1 MAPPGVR
8 YRKASGVRRPGG
20 TPVRAPWCSEKSKA
34 GDCTRRRGNFA
45 LNVRLGPFLEA
56 YYAAL
61 ERLRPGTMHSV
72 DASGNGE
79 SAAAALLQQV
89 ASHEHKRYGV
99 EVLDTL
105 KAELDL
111 LLATLPTFMQ

>member
-1 MAPPGVR
+1 
-8 YRKASGVRRPGG
+8 
-20 TPVRAPWCSEKSKA
+20 
-34 GDCTRRRGNFA
+34 
-45 LNVRLGPFLEA
+45 
-56 YYAAL
+56 
-61 ERLRPGTMHSV
+61 MHSV